1 MKVVGVNGSHRR
13 DGNSGMMLER
23 ALEVCEAAGFEVEEI
38 DLADKSIGYCT
49 DCGFCAKRYG
59 CSQEDDVKAI
69 LDALASADGII
80 IASPTYFGGVS
91 GRLRALF
98 DRTLPLRRNGMM
110 LSGKVGAA
118 LAVGGSRNGGQEYVI
133 QQVHHWMLIHEMTVV
148 GDRKTAHFGGICVAR
163 NQGDALKDEAGMAT
177 VVNAADNLAGRLKA
191 VM

>member
-1 MKVVGVNGSHRR
+1 MKVVGINGSHRI

-23 ALEVCEAAGFEVEEI
+23 ALEVCSAAGFDVEMI
-38 DLADKSIGYCT
+38 DLADRRIGFCT
-49 DCGFCAKRYG
+49 DCDFCRKRYG

-80 IASPTYFGGVS
+80 VSSPTYFGGVS

-110 LSGKVGAA
+110 LAGKIGCA

-133 QQVHHWMLIHEMTVV
+133 QEIHHWMLIHEMTVV

-163 NQGDALKDEAGMAT
+163 GRGDALRDETGMAT
-177 VVNAADNLAGRLKA
+177 VVNAAENLATRLKA
-191 VM
+191 LK